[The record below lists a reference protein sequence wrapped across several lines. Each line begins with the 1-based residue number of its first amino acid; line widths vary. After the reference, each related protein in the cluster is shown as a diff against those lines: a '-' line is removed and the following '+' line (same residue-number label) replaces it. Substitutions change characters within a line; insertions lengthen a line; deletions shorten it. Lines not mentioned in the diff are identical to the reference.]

1 MTKQLNIDLLRT
13 FHAVARL
20 RRFNEAA
27 NHVHRSASTVTTQI
41 QKLEDLVGQR
51 LFSRN
56 NQGVEL
62 TMYGKKLL
70 SETTDFL
77 KSHDRL
83 LASLTPQR
91 MQGKIRLGLPD
102 SYAPAFMRDF
112 LPQLIADNPLL
123 ELEVEARSSG
133 ELFTMF
139 SREQIDLALIV
150 SAQPLEQ
157 GERLGS
163 IQPVWVVSDRFKA
176 PEHAPLP
183 IAVQLTGCPY
193 RASAIRAL
201 KEHGV
206 YYRILLESASATAVD
221 AAVMCGLAVGVIEES
236 RITAELTKVIP
247 GAQLPELPRHPIYL
261 LSDSGNHLALHLH
274 EQVKKGFSI

>member
-1 MTKQLNIDLLRT
+1 MSKQLNIDLLRT
-13 FHAVARL
+13 FHAVARF

-51 LFSRN
+51 LFSRS

-83 LASLTPQR
+83 LASLSPQR

-102 SYAPAFMRDF
+102 SYATAFMRDF
-112 LPQLIADNPLL
+112 LPQLIAENPML
-123 ELEVEARSSG
+123 ELELEARSSG

-150 SAQPLEQ
+150 SAHPLEQ
-157 GERLGS
+157 GEHLGS
-163 IQPVWVVSDRFKA
+163 ILPVWVVSEQFTP
-176 PEHAPLP
+176 PEQAPLP
-183 IAVQLTGCPY
+183 IAVQLIGCPY

-206 YYRILLESASATAVD
+206 YYRILLESASSTAVE
-221 AAVMCGLAVGVIEES
+221 AAITCGLAVGMIEES
-236 RITAELTKVIP
+236 RITNGLTKTIP
-247 GAQLPELPRHPIYL
+247 GVQLPELPRHHIYL
-261 LSDSGNHLALHLH
+261 LSDSANHLALHLH
-274 EQVKKGFSI
+274 EQLKKGFNI

>member
-1 MTKQLNIDLLRT
+1 MNKQLNIDLLRT
-13 FHAVARL
+13 FHAVARF

-41 QKLEDLVGQR
+41 HKLEQLVGQR
-51 LFSRN
+51 LVSRN

-112 LPQLIADNPLL
+112 LPLLIADNPLL
-123 ELEVEARSSG
+123 ELP
-133 ELFTMF
+133 F
-139 SREQIDLALIV
+139 DD
-150 SAQPLEQ
+150 AQSQ
-157 GERLGS
+157 SCCCG
-163 IQPVWVVSDRFKA
+163 F
-176 PEHAPLP
+176 
-183 IAVQLTGCPY
+183 
-193 RASAIRAL
+193 IR
-201 KEHGV
+201 
-206 YYRILLESASATAVD
+206 R
-221 AAVMCGLAVGVIEES
+221 
-236 RITAELTKVIP
+236 P
-247 GAQLPELPRHPIYL
+247 
-261 LSDSGNHLALHLH
+261 
-274 EQVKKGFSI
+274 

>member
-1 MTKQLNIDLLRT
+1 MNKQLNIDLLRT
-13 FHAVARL
+13 FHAVARF

-41 QKLEDLVGQR
+41 HKLENLVGQR

-56 NQGVEL
+56 NKGVEL

-133 ELFTMF
+133 ELSMMF
-139 SREQIDLALIV
+139 SREQVDLALIV

-157 GERLGS
+157 GERLGA
-163 IQPVWVVSDRFKA
+163 IQPVWVVAEHFQR
-176 PEHAPLP
+176 PEQAPLP
-183 IAVQLTGCPY
+183 IAVQLSGCPY
-193 RASAIRAL
+193 RESALRVL

-206 YYRILLESASATAVD
+206 YYRILLESASSTAVE
-221 AAVMCGLAVGVIEES
+221 AAIMCGLAVGLIEEE
-236 RITAELTKVIP
+236 RMVAGLTQVIP
-247 GAQLPELPRHPIYL
+247 GVQLPGLSPHQVYL

-274 EQVKKGFSI
+274 EQVKKGFRI

>member
-1 MTKQLNIDLLRT
+1 MSKQLNIDLLRT
-13 FHAVARL
+13 FHAVARF

-51 LFSRN
+51 LFSRS

-83 LASLTPQR
+83 LASLSPQR

-112 LPQLIADNPLL
+112 LPQLIAENPML
-123 ELEVEARSSG
+123 ELELEARSSG
-133 ELFTMF
+133 ELLTMF

-150 SAQPLEQ
+150 SAHPLEQ
-157 GERLGS
+157 GEHLGS
-163 IQPVWVVSDRFKA
+163 IQPVWVVS
-176 PEHAPLP
+176 EQ
-183 IAVQLTGCPY
+183 IG
-193 RASAIRAL
+193 RA
-201 KEHGV
+201 HV
-206 YYRILLESASATAVD
+206 
-221 AAVMCGLAVGVIEES
+221 
-236 RITAELTKVIP
+236 
-247 GAQLPELPRHPIYL
+247 
-261 LSDSGNHLALHLH
+261 
-274 EQVKKGFSI
+274 

>member
-1 MTKQLNIDLLRT
+1 MSKQLNIDLLRT
-13 FHAVARL
+13 FHAVARF

-51 LFSRN
+51 LFSRS

-83 LASLTPQR
+83 LASLSPQR

-112 LPQLIADNPLL
+112 LPQLIAENPML
-123 ELEVEARSSG
+123 ELELEARSSG

-150 SAQPLEQ
+150 SAHPLEQ
-157 GERLGS
+157 GEHLGS
-163 IQPVWVVSDRFKA
+163 IQPVWVVSEQFKT
-176 PEHAPLP
+176 PEQAPLP
-183 IAVQLTGCPY
+183 IAVQLVGCPY

-206 YYRILLESASATAVD
+206 YYRILLESASSTAVE
-221 AAVMCGLAVGVIEES
+221 AAIMCGLAVGMIEES
-236 RITAELTKVIP
+236 RITPGLTKTIAGVH
-247 GAQLPELPRHPIYL
+247 LPDLPRHHIYL
-261 LSDSGNHLALHLH
+261 LSDSANHLALHLH
-274 EQVKKGFSI
+274 EQLKKGFTL

>member
-1 MTKQLNIDLLRT
+1 MSKQLNIDLLRT
-13 FHAVARL
+13 FHAVARF

-41 QKLEDLVGQR
+41 HKLESLVGQR

-112 LPQLIADNPLL
+112 LPMLIADNPLL

-139 SREQIDLALIV
+139 SREQIDLAMIV
-150 SAQPLEQ
+150 SAHPLEQ

-163 IQPVWVVSDRFKA
+163 IQPVWIASERFKA
-176 PEHAPLP
+176 PEQAPLP

-193 RASAIRAL
+193 RASAIQTL

-206 YYRILLESASATAVD
+206 YYRILLESASSTAVE
-221 AAVMCGLAVGVIEES
+221 AAIMCGLAVGMIEES
-236 RITAELTKVIP
+236 RITTGLTQHIP
-247 GAQLPELPRHPIYL
+247 GAQLPELPLHQIYL

-274 EQVKKGFSI
+274 EQVKKGFSV

>member
-1 MTKQLNIDLLRT
+1 MSKQLNVDLLRT
-13 FHAVARL
+13 FHAVARF

-27 NHVHRSASTVTTQI
+27 QHVHRSASTVTTQV
-41 QKLEDLVGQR
+41 QKLEALIGQR
-51 LFSRN
+51 LFIRS

-112 LPQLIADNPLL
+112 LPRLIADNPLL

-157 GERLGS
+157 GELLGS
-163 IQPVWVVSDRFKA
+163 IQPVWAASENFKT
-176 PEHAPLP
+176 PEQAPLP
-183 IAVQLTGCPY
+183 IAVQLNGCPY
-193 RASAIRAL
+193 RASAMRVL
-201 KEHGV
+201 KDNGT
-206 YYRILLESASATAVD
+206 YYRVLLESASSTAVE
-221 AAVMCGLAVGVIEES
+221 AAISCGLAVGMIEES
-236 RITAELTKVIP
+236 RITAGLTKNIP
-247 GAQLPELPRHPIYL
+247 GVQLPELPRHHLYL
-261 LSDSGNHLALHLH
+261 LSDSANYLALDLH
-274 EQVKKGFSI
+274 EQLKQGFTL

>member
-1 MTKQLNIDLLRT
+1 MSKQLNIDLLRT
-13 FHAVARL
+13 FHAVARF

-27 NHVHRSASTVTTQI
+27 SHVHRSASTVTTQI

-51 LFSRN
+51 LFSRS

-91 MQGKIRLGLPD
+91 MQGRIRLGLPD
-102 SYAPAFMRDF
+102 SYAPTFMRDF

-157 GERLGS
+157 GEQLGS
-163 IQPVWVVSDRFKA
+163 IQPVWVVSRQFKT
-176 PEHAPLP
+176 PEQAPLP

-193 RASAIRAL
+193 RASAMRVL
-201 KEHGV
+201 KDNGV
-206 YYRILLESASATAVD
+206 YYRVLLESANSTAVE
-221 AAVMCGLAVGVIEES
+221 AAISCGLAVGMIEES
-236 RITAELTKVIP
+236 RVTPDLTVDIP
-247 GAQLPELPRHPIYL
+247 GVQLPVLPRHHLYL
-261 LSDSGNHLALHLH
+261 LSDSANHLALSLH
-274 EQVKKGFSI
+274 EQLKKGFTL